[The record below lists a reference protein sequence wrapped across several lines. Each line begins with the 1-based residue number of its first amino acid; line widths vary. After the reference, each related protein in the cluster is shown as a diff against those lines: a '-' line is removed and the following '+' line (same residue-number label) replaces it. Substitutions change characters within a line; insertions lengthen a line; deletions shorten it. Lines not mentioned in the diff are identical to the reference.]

1 MDYEKFKSRAF
12 EITGIDLTSYKQKQA
27 ERRIGTLLKR
37 LGVDSF
43 DAYCEILERDAKA
56 RKDFL
61 NYFTINVT
69 EFFRTPAKF
78 SELENDVLPGLLKK
92 GANSGLKIWSAGC
105 SNGAEVYS
113 LAIIM
118 DELSP
123 QTRHRFLATDIDD
136 EMLKKAKE
144 GVYGE
149 NEMGQVSKQ
158 RLAKYFQ
165 ISDKTFILSDKI
177 KSKVEFKIHDLLND
191 SFESEFDLILCRNV
205 VIYFTEEAKD
215 KLYIK
220 FYNALRKGGVLFV
233 GGTERIPN
241 YTDIGFKS
249 LSPFFYQ
256 K

>member
-1 MDYEKFKSRAF
+1 MDYEGFKTKAF

-37 LGVDSF
+37 LGVDTF
-43 DAYCEILERDAKA
+43 DEYCRILEKDAKA

-69 EFFRTPAKF
+69 EFFRTPIKF
-78 SELENDVLPGLLKK
+78 TELEKSVLPNLLNKN
-92 GANSGLKIWSAGC
+92 ANGSLKIWSAGC

-113 LAIIM
+113 LAIIL
-118 DELSP
+118 DELTP
-123 QTRHRFLATDIDD
+123 NGRHKFLATDIDD
-136 EMLKKAKE
+136 EMLKKAKA

-149 NEMGQVSKQ
+149 NEMGQVSPQ
-158 RLAKYFQ
+158 RSAKYFQ
-165 ISDKTFILSDKI
+165 TSEKQFILSEKI
-177 KSKVEFKIHDLLND
+177 RAKVDFKIHDLLNEP
-191 SFESEFDLILCRNV
+191 FEKEFDLILCRNV

-215 KLYIK
+215 KLYVK
-220 FYNALRKGGVLFV
+220 FFNALKTGGVLFV

-241 YTDIGFKS
+241 YMEIGFKS
-249 LSPFFYQ
+249 ISPFFYQ